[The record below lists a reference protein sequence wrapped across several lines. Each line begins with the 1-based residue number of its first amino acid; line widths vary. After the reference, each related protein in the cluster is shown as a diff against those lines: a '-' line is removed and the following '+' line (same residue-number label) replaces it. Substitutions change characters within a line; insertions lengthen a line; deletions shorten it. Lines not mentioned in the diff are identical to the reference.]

1 MKTRIFTNWR
11 TSVLGLILLIIA
23 TVLLFTRT
31 ITLAEFGAFFPTI
44 ISLLYVQDTVLQIDP
59 TRR

>member
-11 TSVLGLILLIIA
+11 TSVLGLVLLIVA
-23 TVLLFTRT
+23 LVLLFTRI

-44 ISLLYVQDTVLQIDP
+44 LSLLYVQDTVFQINP
-59 TRR
+59 SK